1 MHKFH
6 YSPEDKEDVISA
18 RIEGD
23 NDTKTCHIY
32 EDGMGMTKKGGERD

>member
-1 MHKFH
+1 MHKSH

-23 NDTKTCHIY
+23 NNTKTCHIY
-32 EDGMGMTKKGGERD
+32 EDGMGTTKKGGDRD